1 MTVSIRRVAV
11 TGASGYIGTQLIRHL
26 DALDEV
32 DHILA
37 TDIRPLRLQHSNKVQ
52 FVNHDVTVPMGELFQ
67 LHGIDAVAHLAF
79 VLKPSHDADRIRSVN
94 VGGAVNVMGSCVSTG
109 VRHLVCL
116 GSTTVYGAHA
126 DNPPLLTEESPL
138 RPLKG
143 FLYGENKAEIESRL
157 QDFRTAQPE
166 LSVSVLRTCP
176 VLGPNADNYVARSLS
191 RSMLVAF
198 RGHNPQMQFLHEDDM
213 SQILTHCLLNG
224 VDGTYNVAGV
234 GSVGW
239 EEMAELGGKRLVR
252 LPGPLLRGLTGL
264 TWAARVQS
272 SSDVSGLELI
282 RYPFLASTEKLER
295 EHGLKARKSS
305 RETWLAF
312 VKSSGRQK
320 Q

>member
-1 MTVSIRRVAV
+1 MTVGIRRVAV

-37 TDIRPLRLQHSNKVQ
+37 TDIRPLVLQHSDKVK
-52 FVNHDVTVPMGELFQ
+52 FVNHDVTVPMEELFQ
-67 LHGIDAVAHLAF
+67 EHDIDAVAHLVF
-79 VLKPSHDADRIRSVN
+79 VLQPGRDAGRIRTVN
-94 VGGAVNVMGSCVSTG
+94 VGGAVNVMGSCVGTG

-116 GSTTVYGAHA
+116 SSTTVYGAHA

-138 RPLKG
+138 RPVKG
-143 FLYGENKAEIESRL
+143 FFYAENKAEIEVRL
-157 QDFRTAQPE
+157 QDFRISNPE
-166 LSVSVLRTCP
+166 FSVSVLRTCP
-176 VLGPNADNYVARSLS
+176 VLGLNANNYVARSFS
-191 RSMLVAF
+191 RSVLVAF

-213 SQILTHCLLNG
+213 CHILAYCLLNR

-239 EEMAELGGKRLVR
+239 EKMAELGGKRLVK
-252 LPGPLLRGLTGL
+252 LPGPFLRGFTGL
-264 TWAARVQS
+264 TWAARLQS
-272 SSDVSGLELI
+272 SSDASGLGLI

-295 EHGLKARKSS
+295 EHGLKAKKSS

-312 VKSSGRQK
+312 VEAKERQM
-320 Q
+320 